1 MLHFQENNMKTFVA
15 ALALA
20 ALVVTAATA
29 KTAKTGDQDTVRCGN
44 TTMKDPDANVRAEFN
59 RNCTQYNNRSSN

>member
-1 MLHFQENNMKTFVA
+1 MKTFVT
-15 ALALA
+15 ALALV
-20 ALVVTAATA
+20 ALVATAATG
-29 KTAKTGDQDTVRCGN
+29 KTIKSNDQDTVRCGH